1 MTVYVYGEPVR
12 VTGTLSD
19 GMYTHSYAAE
29 RLMKEGA
36 GEYPAVHYFMEA
48 STENVRD
55 AADALKRLS
64 MEPRSEKLRIAVV
77 EQLRRVLR

>member
-19 GMYTHSYAAE
+19 GMYAHSYVAE
-29 RLMKEGA
+29 WLMKEGA

-48 STENVRD
+48 SAGMVCVRNGIITEV
-55 AADALKRLS
+55 
-64 MEPRSEKLRIAVV
+64 
-77 EQLRRVLR
+77 